1 MLRTDAEDIED
12 DEVFI
17 AHVQKMEAR
26 RLSPRCRC
34 GNGATDFL
42 RFALLFLFLVLDAML
57 TPCNL
62 FCLVHTALPF
72 NASVLLLFS
81 LDAALEIDLSHLL
94 WLIAAIVVLVLAGQF
109 VFVFAII
116 AHHSI
121 LDVRTYRIPPT
132 L

>member
-1 MLRTDAEDIED
+1 
-12 DEVFI
+12 
-17 AHVQKMEAR
+17 
-26 RLSPRCRC
+26 
-34 GNGATDFL
+34 
-42 RFALLFLFLVLDAML
+42 ML
-57 TPCNL
+57 TPWNL
-62 FCLVHTALPF
+62 FCLVHSALPF
-72 NASVLLLFS
+72 NARGLLLFS

-132 L
+132 LCWEADLAEHARLLLFFASDQPD

>member
-26 RLSPRCRC
+26 RLSPRWRC
-34 GNGATDFL
+34 GSGATDFL

-72 NASVLLLFS
+72 NADQLNHIILIWRDAFLDKKPES
-81 LDAALEIDLSHLL
+81 L
-94 WLIAAIVVLVLAGQF
+94 
-109 VFVFAII
+109 
-116 AHHSI
+116 
-121 LDVRTYRIPPT
+121 R
-132 L
+132 